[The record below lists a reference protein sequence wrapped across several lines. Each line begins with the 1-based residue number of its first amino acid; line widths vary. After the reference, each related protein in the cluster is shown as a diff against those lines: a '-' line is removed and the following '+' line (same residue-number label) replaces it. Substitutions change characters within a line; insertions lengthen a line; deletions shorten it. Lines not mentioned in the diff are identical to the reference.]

1 MSDSVE
7 AEAVFPVLDPL
18 FPNDESLLMASLSP
32 VWLCGAHNGLLVN
45 WPFDSDA
52 HPPVAN
58 WGLINEVLTLL
69 ALPPCFMF

>member
-1 MSDSVE
+1 M
-7 AEAVFPVLDPL
+7 FHVLVPL
-18 FPNDESLLMASLSP
+18 FPNDESLLMVTLS
-32 VWLCGAHNGLLVN
+32 CAAHNGRLVN

-52 HPPVAN
+52 HPPEAN

>member
-1 MSDSVE
+1 M
-7 AEAVFPVLDPL
+7 L
-18 FPNDESLLMASLSP
+18 
-32 VWLCGAHNGLLVN
+32 LCGARNGLLVN

-69 ALPPCFMF
+69 ALPPCFMFGELSEVGVCFP